1 MRIISR
7 KALVKFGKQYKD
19 AVVPLDVW
27 YRIAKKAQWKAPK
40 DVKAQFGNASFLEA
54 NITVFNVGGN
64 KYRLVVRVRYDLKR
78 VYVMHVFTHAE
89 YDEWNDSRR

>member
-19 AVVPLDVW
+19 AAAPLDVW

-40 DVKAQFGNASFLEA
+40 DVKAQFGNASFLEES
-54 NITVFNVGGN
+54 ITVFNIAGN

-78 VYVMHVFTHAE
+78 VYVMHVFTHPE